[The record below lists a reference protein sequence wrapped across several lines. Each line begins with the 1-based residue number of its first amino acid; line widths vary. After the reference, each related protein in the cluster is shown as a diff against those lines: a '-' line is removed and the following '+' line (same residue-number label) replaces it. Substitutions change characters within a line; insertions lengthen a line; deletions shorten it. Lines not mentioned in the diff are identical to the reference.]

1 MCVSA
6 IAAYRG
12 VGAQSQDVLGAYFP
26 SWMFCAV
33 AALAA
38 TALVRELFVRAG
50 LDRMLAMPIVVY
62 LAMTV
67 SFSLA
72 GWLLWL
78 G

>member
-6 IAAYRG
+6 IAAYKG

-38 TALVRELFVRAG
+38 TALVRGLFVRAG
-50 LDRMLAMPIVVY
+50 LDRVLPAPVVVY

>member
-1 MCVSA
+1 MYVSA
-6 IAAYRG
+6 IAAYTG
-12 VGAQSQDVLGAYFP
+12 VGAQSQNVLGAYFP

-33 AALAA
+33 AALVA
-38 TALVRELFVRAG
+38 TALVRWLLVRAG
-50 LDRMLAMPIVVY
+50 VDRVLPVPVLVY